1 MHHPQRQPKRWL
13 PQGGRGLPRPLMR
26 TASRPRSLR
35 RANVLQRSRR
45 SRMATFLPRRKVVLP
60 RARRARRLV
69 SNPLALLACSELI
82 CLQSMSRMTSTPL
95 SRVKTRP
102 TLPTM
107 SSLSRLKPKR
117 TRTRTRLETFIIW
130 FVSRIFLLEQSLT
143 TQARFPSYTV
153 EDA

>member
-1 MHHPQRQPKRWL
+1 MPQPRRQPKRWP
-13 PQGGRGLPRPLMR
+13 PQGGRGRPRPLMR
-26 TASRPRSLR
+26 TASHPRCLR
-35 RANVLQRSRR
+35 RASVLQRSRR
-45 SRMATFLPRRKVVLP
+45 SRMARFPPRRKVVLP
-60 RARRARRLV
+60 RPRRARRLV

-82 CLQSMSRMTSTPL
+82 CLQSMSWMTLTPL

-117 TRTRTRLETFIIW
+117 TRTRLEIFIIW
-130 FVSRIFLLEQSLT
+130 FVSRIFFLEQSLT
-143 TQARFPSYTV
+143 TQARSPSYTV